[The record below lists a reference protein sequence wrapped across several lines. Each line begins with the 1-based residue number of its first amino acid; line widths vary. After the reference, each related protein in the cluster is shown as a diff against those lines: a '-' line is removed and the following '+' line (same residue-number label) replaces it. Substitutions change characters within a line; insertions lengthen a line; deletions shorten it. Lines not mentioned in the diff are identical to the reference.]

1 MSVFG
6 GDSWARDAQQRKR
19 RLDELLLPITAPSS
33 PSTPD
38 SFKKLH
44 NGKLACLICP
54 HRPVLDTPLMLSA
67 FFRASNYC
75 QTETKLRTRGR
86 ETTVD
91 CGVRQERLV
100 GQRSMTVDGP
110 NCAVSRP
117 YASGAVQSQNFGLQ
131 LSTLFWLLL
140 FLQSH
145 FWALCLGG
153 FRFRQGAAAGAVR
166 EPSQMGLYQYMFFY
180 YAIEENRSSC
190 LYSGV

>member
-1 MSVFG
+1 MKIMQPNCNLHQTATI
-6 GDSWARDAQQRKR
+6 D
-19 RLDELLLPITAPSS
+19 LELLLSRLSS
-33 PSTPD
+33 RIFFSW
-38 SFKKLH
+38 F
-44 NGKLACLICP
+44 IQ
-54 HRPVLDTPLMLSA
+54 A

-190 LYSGV
+190 LYSGVWVRARPITPKFKF